1 MGFDNICFE
10 NPLLARLARL
20 VRLAR
25 LPRLARLVSPHSITQ
40 NVLDMVGYGW
50 IWLELH

>member
-1 MGFDNICFE
+1 MSVPNFSFVACLE
-10 NPLLARLARL
+10 VARL

-25 LPRLARLVSPHSITQ
+25 LAILSRLVSPHSITQ

>member
-1 MGFDNICFE
+1 MPNFSFIAYLE
-10 NPLLARLARL
+10 VARLVRLTRLARIARLARL
-20 VRLAR
+20 VRT
-25 LPRLARLVSPHSITQ
+25 HSITQ

>member
-1 MGFDNICFE
+1 MSVPNFNFLVCLE
-10 NPLLARLARL
+10 LATLVRLTRLARL
-20 VRLAR
+20 T
-25 LPRLARLVSPHSITQ
+25 RLVSPHSITQ